1 MRIVSLLPS
10 ATEIAFDLGLGD
22 DVVGVTHEC
31 DYPAAAATK
40 AVVSHSTLDQA
51 GLTPAAIDTAV
62 AGSIDAG
69 EAIYRLD
76 TEMFGALQPDLILA
90 QDLCRVCAVPT
101 GQVEAALD
109 TLGCSAE
116 VVSLDPATLDDVIE
130 CLVTVGRATGTE
142 ERAQARAAEL
152 RERLAAVRQVTGG
165 LDRPRTF
172 ALEWSDPP
180 FTGGHWVPDM
190 IDAAGGTSVL
200 AEPGLPSRRVPWAE
214 IEAAVPEVV
223 VFMPCG
229 YGLDEA
235 TKQGEELLFQREIAG
250 ASLYAVDASSY
261 FSRPGPRL
269 VDGVEAMAWAL
280 HPDAVPE
287 PLPGRVARL
296 RP

>member
-40 AVVSHSTLDQA
+40 TVVSHSTLDQNGA
-51 GLTPAAIDTAV
+51 TPAEIDTAV

-69 EAIYRLD
+69 DPIYRLD
-76 TEMFGALQPDLILA
+76 TEAFAALYPDLILA
-90 QDLCRVCAVPT
+90 QDICRVCAVPT

-109 TLGCSAE
+109 TLGCTAE

-152 RERLAAVRQVTGG
+152 REHLDAVRQATGG

-190 IDAAGGTSVL
+190 IDAAGGTPVL
-200 AEPGLPSRRVPWAE
+200 GDPGHPSRRVPWGE
-214 IEAAVPEVV
+214 IEAAEPEVV

-235 TKQGEELLFQREIAG
+235 TKQATALLERPELAS
-250 ASLYAVDASSY
+250 ASLFAVDASSY

-269 VDGVEAMAWAL
+269 VDGVEALAFAL
-280 HPDAVPE
+280 HPGAVAVP
-287 PLPGRVARL
+287 PPGRLTRL
-296 RP
+296 R

>member
-31 DYPAAAATK
+31 DYPATAATK
-40 AVVSHSTLDQA
+40 AVVSHSTLDQD
-51 GLTPAAIDTAV
+51 GLTPAQIDTAV

-69 EAIYRLD
+69 DPIYRLD
-76 TEMFGALQPDLILA
+76 TEMFASLQPDLILA

-116 VVSLDPATLDDVIE
+116 VVSLDPASLNEVIE
-130 CLVTVGRATGTE
+130 CLATVGRATRTE
-142 ERAQARAAEL
+142 ERAQARIAEL

-200 AEPGLPSRRVPWAE
+200 GEPGRPSRRVPWAE
-214 IEAAVPEVV
+214 IEAAKPAVV

-235 TKQGEELLFQREIAG
+235 TTQGRDLLERPELAS
-250 ASLYAVDASSY
+250 ASLFAVDASSY

-287 PLPGRVARL
+287 PPPGRITRL
-296 RP
+296 RA